1 MKVAGKKR
9 KCGICGKKFNANLHN
24 QRYCPEECRCTARR
38 NKAYKWYQKNKE
50 NKKKKV
56 LEEKR
61 CRYCYELFIPT
72 CQQQIFCCDKCR
84 REEYKKR
91 FPARKELQRIEVK
104 DNKKSEKTLADINKI
119 AKSKGLTYGQY
130 MILLQTEKDR
140 KERAKIS

>member
-1 MKVAGKKR
+1 M
-9 KCGICGKKFNANLHN
+9 
-24 QRYCPEECRCTARR
+24 
-38 NKAYKWYQKNKE
+38 
-50 NKKKKV
+50 

-84 REEYKKR
+84 REEEKKR

-130 MILLQTEKDR
+130 MILLQTEKDQ

>member
-1 MKVAGKKR
+1 MQIHIIKDIAQRRAVVQQEETRLINGIKKIKKIKR
-9 KCGICGKKFNANLHN
+9 K
-24 QRYCPEECRCTARR
+24 R
-38 NKAYKWYQKNKE
+38 
-50 NKKKKV
+50 V

>member
-1 MKVAGKKR
+1 MQIHIIKDIAQRSAVVQQEETRLINGIKKIKKIKR
-9 KCGICGKKFNANLHN
+9 K
-24 QRYCPEECRCTARR
+24 RC
-38 NKAYKWYQKNKE
+38 W
-50 NKKKKV
+50 KKKDADIV
-56 LEEKR
+56 MS
-61 CRYCYELFIPT
+61 YLF
-72 CQQQIFCCDKCR
+72 QLVNR

-140 KERAKIS
+140 KERVKIS